1 MASKTR
7 LLKLLLLRR
16 LHVREAVFLT
26 LLRFIV
32 VLLLRG
38 NHKKA
43 ALVREAAKQ
52 TELVARRLVGALWTG
67 SEVAKKTTTLLFDY
81 QNFARLL

>member
-7 LLKLLLLRR
+7 LLKLLLLRCR
-16 LHVREAVFLT
+16 HVQTLVREAVFLT

-67 SEVAKKTTTLLFDY
+67 SEVAKKTTTPSFI
-81 QNFARLL
+81 R

>member
-1 MASKTR
+1 MQTP
-7 LLKLLLLRR
+7 
-16 LHVREAVFLT
+16 VREAVFLT

-52 TELVARRLVGALWTG
+52 TDLVARRLVGALWTG
-67 SEVAKKTTTLLFDY
+67 SEVAKKQQLLFFLIFW
-81 QNFARLL
+81 QIKPTIEKNTRNSKR